1 MYRCAIASTLGALLA
16 LTTLGSAPSTAHA
29 QEQVQ
34 RQFPATA
41 LRGLIE
47 FGAYPEIALNGQAT
61 RLSPGSRLRQQNNL
75 LATPASLAGQ
85 RWTVHYTF
93 EPTTGL
99 VQDVWILRQDEMA
112 RRPWPTT
119 PAEASAWRFD
129 PAAQVWTRP

>member
-47 FGAYPEIALNGQAT
+47 FGAYPEIGRAH
-61 RLSPGSRLRQQNNL
+61 
-75 LATPASLAGQ
+75 
-85 RWTVHYTF
+85 V
-93 EPTTGL
+93 
-99 VQDVWILRQDEMA
+99 
-112 RRPWPTT
+112 
-119 PAEASAWRFD
+119 
-129 PAAQVWTRP
+129 